1 MDWIKRFLG
10 SKDTPAAPDNAKAKD
25 LAALTALEKEFD
37 ENREEMRNWEWFG
50 PDLDKL
56 TASAY
61 FTTEDRARQAEWV
74 KMVTLRFIQS
84 QHEVATFR
92 GLARGQL
99 YIHDNPAWAQAWGTC
114 RLQAALLQKLM
125 SKRLPLSVTQLAT
138 LLESTSD
145 LAYNPYEVI
154 LHPLAPI
161 ISALENHAKAAGDMD
176 ALRSGMEALRKA
188 LQPRV
193 ENDPPLRR
201 QVERLDELLGNRP
214 KLPIIPGEAWADAA
228 IEDLNALGEKV
239 RESWIALL
247 WHCKSAAGAKPSGK
261 WSKTAAT
268 LLKELDASQFA
279 EFAAR
284 WMILAD
290 KKRNSRALTDLEWR
304 VRCAANVLDANYSQ
318 LCLALPNSPRKWD
331 IISNFRVSILKAAD
345 GWEWMRRFTEHPEVI
360 KAYDGQVPNIWLDED
375 PPAYDPIEDSLIIA
389 PHMDLLCGLAWT
401 CGQVTDKGVTRALGL
416 MAVSAFRKVPGKG
429 PRAIR
434 VGNACIYALG
444 EIGSADA
451 LGQLA
456 LLKIKVKFGG
466 AQAALSKALTQLAEK
481 LGVTPEDLEEMS
493 VPGYGM
499 TEPGR
504 LTQAMGDFTAEL
516 EVINSRQTALVW
528 KRADGKPQKS
538 LPAALKAS
546 HAEDIKELMA
556 AKKDIEKMLPAQA
569 ERLDKLYLQ
578 GKQWPLSLW
587 RERYLDHPLI
597 GALARR
603 LIWNFTFDEKTVPA
617 VFIQGRLVD
626 RSGQPLEMLEQPD
639 TQVSL
644 WHPLQQTPDAVL
656 GWRGFLEE
664 WEIVQPFKQAHREVY
679 VLTPAEEQT
688 RVYSNRFAA
697 HLLRQHQFNALCAA
711 RGWKN
716 KLRLMVDD
724 EYPPATRQ
732 LPAFG
737 LRAEYWIEGAGDN
750 YGNDTTESGAYLYV
764 TTDQVRFYQAGT
776 NVLTAHAGGGGY
788 GPGRGPAAE
797 PLPLSE
803 IDPLVLSEVMRDV
816 DLFVG
821 VASVGNDPNWLDGGR
836 NEQQRGYWRDYGF
849 GELNA
854 SAQTR
859 RQVLERLVPKLKI
872 AGQCSLEDRFLIVRG
887 QRHSYKIHLGSG
899 NILISPQDKYL
910 CIVPAQAQLDQAGSK
925 VFLPFEGDRTLS
937 VILSKAMLLA
947 ADDKITD
954 KTILAQLK

>member
-1 MDWIKRFLG
+1 MDWIKRMLPG
-10 SKDTPAAPDNAKAKD
+10 KNPVAPDNAKAED
-25 LAALTALEKEFD
+25 VAALAALEKEF
-37 ENREEMRNWEWFG
+37 EEKRHGQSNWEWSS
-50 PDLDKL
+50 PDLNALD
-56 TASAY
+56 AAAY
-61 FTTEDRARQAEWV
+61 FNSDDRTQQATWVPLVARRLAE
-74 KMVTLRFIQS
+74 LE
-84 QHEVATFR
+84 HEAAEFRQKARDPMNVHFEPGWSNVRSR
-92 GLARGQL
+92 GLL
-99 YIHDNPAWAQAWGTC
+99 
-114 RLQAALLQKLM
+114 
-125 SKRLPLSVTQLAT
+125 
-138 LLESTSD
+138 
-145 LAYNPYEVI
+145 
-154 LHPLAPI
+154 
-161 ISALENHAKAAGDMD
+161 
-176 ALRSGMEALRKA
+176 MEALLRKL
-188 LQPRV
+188 LQRKLPLTEAQMMGLLARSESTQSSHPFLYPIPAIVSAV
-193 ENDPPLRR
+193 EDYVKGAGSLEHLRPYIQAFSDSLKQQAVYENSVR
-201 QVERLDELLGNRP
+201 RLKERLEEALGHRP

-228 IEDLNALGEKV
+228 IEDLNALEEKE
-239 RESWIALL
+239 REAWIALL

-261 WSKTAAT
+261 WSKSAAA
-268 LLKELDASQFA
+268 LLMDLDGRQFA

-284 WMILAD
+284 WMGLAD
-290 KKRNSRALTDLEWR
+290 KKRPLRAMSNKEW
-304 VRCAANVLDANYSQ
+304 CAHCADQAFARNFGTLYDPLRDRSDGLN
-318 LCLALPNSPRKWD
+318 L
-331 IISNFRVSILKAAD
+331 ISNLQDHMHRAEDA
-345 GWEWMRRFTEHPEVI
+345 WEWLRNLGTHPEVRELYQGNPPEI
-360 KAYDGQVPNIWLDED
+360 TVAEKPHAED
-375 PPAYDPIEDSLIIA
+375 TPEDSLIIA

-444 EIGSADA
+444 QIGSADA

-466 AQAALSKALTQLAEK
+466 AQAALSKALTLLAEK
-481 LGVTPEDLEEMS
+481 LGVTPEDLQEMS

-504 LTQAMGDFTAEL
+504 LVQTLGDFTAEL
-516 EVINSRQTALVW
+516 EVVSSKHTALTW
-528 KRADGKPQKS
+528 RRADGKTQKS
-538 LPAALKAS
+538 LPAAVKAA
-546 HAEDIKELMA
+546 HTEDLKELLA

-569 ERLDKLYLQ
+569 ERMDQLYLQ
-578 GKQWPLSLW
+578 RKQWPVSLW

-603 LIWNFTFDEKTVPA
+603 LIWNFTLGEKTVPA
-617 VFIQGRLVD
+617 VFVQGRMVD
-626 RSGQPLEMLEQPD
+626 RSGQPLELIEQPE
-639 TQVSL
+639 TQVTL

-724 EYPPATRQ
+724 EYPPATRH
-732 LPAFG
+732 LPGYG
-737 LRAEYWIEGAGDN
+737 LRAEFWIEGAGDD
-750 YGNDTTESGAYLYV
+750 YGNDTTESGAFHYV
-764 TTDQVRFYQAGT
+764 TTDQVRFYQAGA

-788 GPGRGPAAE
+788 GPHRGPAAE

-836 NEQQRGYWRDYGF
+836 VDQQRDYWQSYSF

-872 AGQCSLEDRFLIVRG
+872 AGQCSFEERFLIVRG

-899 NILISPQDKYL
+899 NILIAPQDRYL
-910 CIVPAQAQLDQAGSK
+910 CIVPAQAQLDQAGGK

-937 VILSKAMLLA
+937 VILSKALLLA

-954 KTILAQLK
+954 PTILAQLK

>member
-1 MDWIKRFLG
+1 MDWIKRMLLG
-10 SKDTPAAPDNAKAKD
+10 KKAAASENAKAED
-25 LAALTALEKEFD
+25 VAALAALEKEFD
-37 ENREEMRNWEWFG
+37 EKRGEMPNWEWHG
-50 PDLDKL
+50 PDLHKL

-61 FTTEDRARQAEWV
+61 FTTEDRTRQAEWV
-74 KMVTLRFIQS
+74 HLVTLRFIQS
-84 QHEVATFR
+84 QQEVATFR

-99 YIHDNPAWAQAWGTC
+99 YIRDNPDWAIAWGTC
-114 RLQAALLQKLM
+114 RLLAALLQNLM
-125 SKRLPLSVTQLAT
+125 SKRLPLLVPQLVA
-138 LLESTSD
+138 LLESASD
-145 LAYNPYEVI
+145 LSYTPHEMI
-154 LHPLAPI
+154 LHPLAAI
-161 ISALENHAKAAGDMD
+161 ITALENHARATGDMN
-176 ALRSGMEALRKA
+176 ALRPGMEALRKA
-188 LQPRV
+188 LHPRV
-193 ENDPPLRR
+193 EKDPPLLR

-214 KLPIIPGEAWADAA
+214 KLPIIAGEAWADAA
-228 IEDLNALGEKV
+228 IEDLNALGEKE
-239 RESWIALL
+239 REAWIALL

-261 WSKTAAT
+261 WSKTAAA

-279 EFAAR
+279 KFAAR
-284 WMILAD
+284 WMVVAD
-290 KKRNSRALTDLEWR
+290 KKRNSRALTDKEWR

-318 LCLALPNSPRKWD
+318 LCLALPASPRKWD

-345 GWEWMRRFTEHPEVI
+345 GWDWMRRFTEHPEVI
-360 KAYDGQVPNIWLDED
+360 KAYDGQVPNIWLEED

-444 EIGSADA
+444 QIGSADA

-466 AQAALSKALTQLAEK
+466 AQAALSKALAQLAEK

-504 LTQAMGDFTAEL
+504 LVQALGDFTAEL
-516 EVINSRQTALVW
+516 EVVSSKHTALTW
-528 KRADGKPQKS
+528 RRADGKIQKA
-538 LPAALKAS
+538 LPAALKAT
-546 HAEDIKELMA
+546 HAEDLKELQA

-569 ERLDKLYLQ
+569 ERLDQLYLQ
-578 GKQWPLSLW
+578 GKQWPVILW

-603 LIWNFTFDEKTVPA
+603 LIWNFTLGEKTVPA
-617 VFIQGRLVD
+617 LFVQGRMVD
-626 RSGQPLEMLEQPD
+626 RSGQPLDLIENPE
-639 TQVSL
+639 TQVTL

-724 EYPPATRQ
+724 DYPPATRH

-737 LRAEYWIEGAGDN
+737 LRAEFWIEGAGDD
-750 YGNDTTESGAYLYV
+750 YGDDTTESGAFHYV
-764 TTDQVRFYQAGT
+764 TTDQVRFYQAGA

-788 GPGRGPAAE
+788 GPTWGPAAE

-836 NEQQRGYWRDYGF
+836 NEQQRGYWQSYSF

-854 SAQTR
+854 TAQTR
-859 RQVLERLVPKLKI
+859 RQILERLVPKLKI
-872 AGQCSLEDRFLIVRG
+872 AGQCSFEERFLIVRG

-899 NILISPQDKYL
+899 NILISPQDRYL
-910 CIVPAQAQLDQAGSK
+910 CIVPAQAQLDQAGGK

-937 VILSKAMLLA
+937 VILSKALLLA
-947 ADDKITD
+947 ADEKITD
-954 KTILAQLK
+954 ATILAQLR

>member
-10 SKDTPAAPDNAKAKD
+10 GKDSPAASDNAKAED
-25 LAALTALEKEFD
+25 LAALAALEKEF
-37 ENREEMRNWEWFG
+37 EEKRHGPRSWDDYS
-50 PDLDKL
+50 PDLNAFD
-56 TASAY
+56 AAAY
-61 FTTEDRARQAEWV
+61 FNSDDRTQQATWVPLIAVRLAELEHEAAEFRQKARDPINVHLEPGWS
-74 KMVTLRFIQS
+74 TIRY
-84 QHEVATFR
+84 R
-92 GLARGQL
+92 GFLME
-99 YIHDNPAWAQAWGTC
+99 
-114 RLQAALLQKLM
+114 ALLRKLLQR
-125 SKRLPLSVTQLAT
+125 RLPLTETQMMALLTRSEATQGSHPTFYPIATIVSTVEDYVKGAGSMELLRPYVQAFCDSLKQQAVYENSV
-138 LLESTSD
+138 
-145 LAYNPYEVI
+145 
-154 LHPLAPI
+154 
-161 ISALENHAKAAGDMD
+161 
-176 ALRSGMEALRKA
+176 
-188 LQPRV
+188 
-193 ENDPPLRR
+193 RR
-201 QVERLDELLGNRP
+201 LMERLEVAIGNRP

-228 IEDLNALGEKV
+228 IEDLNGLGEKE
-239 RESWIALL
+239 RAAWITLL

-261 WSKTAAT
+261 WSKTATT
-268 LLKELDASQFA
+268 LLTELDASQFT

-284 WMILAD
+284 WMILVD
-290 KKRNSRALTDLEWR
+290 KKRNSRALTDQEWR
-304 VRCAANVLDANYSQ
+304 ARCAVNVLDTNYLQ
-318 LCLALPNSPRKWD
+318 LFNALPASRRKWD
-331 IISNFRVSILKAAD
+331 TISDYRIKIQQSAD
-345 GWEWMRRFTEHPEVI
+345 GWDWMRRLTEHPEVI

-389 PHMDLLCGLAWT
+389 PHMDLLCGLAWI
-401 CGQVTDKGVTRALGL
+401 CGQVTNKGVTRALGL

-434 VGNACIYALG
+434 VGNACIHALG
-444 EIGSADA
+444 QIGSADA
-451 LGQLA
+451 MGQLA

-466 AQAALSKALTQLAEK
+466 AQAALSKALTHLAEK

-493 VPGYGM
+493 VPAYGM

-504 LTQAMGDFTAEL
+504 LVQAIGDFTAEL

-578 GKQWPLSLW
+578 RKQWPVDLW

-603 LIWNFTFDEKTVPA
+603 LIWNFTLNEITVPA
-617 VFIQGRLVD
+617 VFIQGHMVD
-626 RSGQPLEMLEQPD
+626 RSGQPLEMLEHPD
-639 TQVSL
+639 TQVTL

-724 EYPPATRQ
+724 EYPPATRH
-732 LPAFG
+732 LPGFG
-737 LRAEYWIEGAGDN
+737 LRAEYWIEGAGDD
-750 YGNDTTESGAYLYV
+750 YGNDATESGAYLYV

-788 GPGRGPAAE
+788 GPRWGSAAD
-797 PLPLSE
+797 PLPLRE